1 MRGKK
6 REEKS
11 SQIDVSC
18 YTDDRSRVVMGR
30 LKWKDEE
37 HLHVNAQLVPRISD
51 HEAYD
56 VLLKVATP
64 FELVKNVS
72 FNTGYG
78 NSFKNNFLQF
88 SLIYFLFTNVY
99 MYLTGIN
106 MNLYHSS
113 I

>member
-1 MRGKK
+1 MAAIDEK
-6 REEKS
+6 RKEKEKS

-18 YTDDRSRVVMGR
+18 CTDDGSRVVTGR

-56 VLLKVATP
+56 VLLEVATP

-72 FNTGYG
+72 FNAGYG
-78 NSFKNNFLQF
+78 NSLRCDPTFFL
-88 SLIYFLFTNVY
+88 SHFLF
-99 MYLTGIN
+99 
-106 MNLYHSS
+106 
-113 I
+113 